1 MTPLVKK
8 ILVDSDRHK
17 ITMAQNSR
25 KRYLLLPI
33 NHIIIKLQWHTK
45 VYVKMFDDHVNIKVP
60 QTLKLEVLSKSFHT
74 LIWRPGDRVQN
85 LESPRLSG
93 RVEST
98 APIFTLEFTTGQK
111 QRPSQPQEILNL
123 ETFYFA
129 LPLSPANI
137 NSPTDPQPPFPAHK
151 LTQPPWLRPL
161 CEVVNEVH
169 AIKICFHHCNDEII
183 FVAF

>member
-60 QTLKLEVLSKSFHT
+60 QTIKMKLTETLS
-74 LIWRPGDRVQN
+74 I
-85 LESPRLSG
+85 
-93 RVEST
+93 VEKFSH
-98 APIFTLEFTTGQK
+98 
-111 QRPSQPQEILNL
+111 SNL
-123 ETFYFA
+123 ET
-129 LPLSPANI
+129 
-137 NSPTDPQPPFPAHK
+137 
-151 LTQPPWLRPL
+151 WR
-161 CEVVNEVH
+161 
-169 AIKICFHHCNDEII
+169 
-183 FVAF
+183 